1 MPEVAPSGGM
11 STTRERIKRL
21 EVGCCVPGSFGE
33 YQPNPIKRRVHERI
47 YMHIICAVDGK
58 KDKVHWDD
66 GQKSEVSS
74 NCLSKELLVRCLGS

>member
-21 EVGCCVPGSFGE
+21 EVGCCVLGSFGD

-47 YMHIICAVDGK
+47 YRHFICAVD
-58 KDKVHWDD
+58 
-66 GQKSEVSS
+66 
-74 NCLSKELLVRCLGS
+74 